1 MNVVDY
7 VILGILGVSLLFGLY
22 RGFVSSVLNTG
33 GCLLSFGLSFVL
45 YPRVV
50 EWISGNADIQRW
62 LLNFTDAASRVGD
75 LEVSV
80 QNAGSLT
87 AQTITD
93 VVAKVNLPEPLSSL
107 LRENLAQHVYGASAS
122 ISSYVSQT
130 ILGAF
135 MNILSF
141 LVCFA
146 VLYLLLSLAGGVLR
160 AVFRFP
166 VLKQLDALADGVF
179 GLLRGAVI
187 CFALFALLPLVQTV
201 VQVEPVNELVQQS
214 QLAAIFNNGALLKS
228 ILNGRL

>member
-33 GCLLSFGLSFVL
+33 GCLISFGLSFVL

-50 EWISGNADIQRW
+50 EWVSGNAEIQRW
-62 LLNFTDAASRVGD
+62 LLNFTDATSRVGD

-87 AQTITD
+87 AQTIAD
-93 VVAKVNLPEPLSSL
+93 VVSKVNLPEPLSTL
-107 LRENLAQHVYGASAS
+107 LRDNLTRHVYGASAT

-146 VLYLLLSLAGGVLR
+146 VLYLALSILGGVLR

-166 VLKQLDALADGVF
+166 VLKQLDALAGGIF
-179 GLLRGAVI
+179 GLLRGALI
-187 CFALFALLPLVQTV
+187 CYALFALIPLVQTV
-201 VQVEPVNELVQQS
+201 VQMEPVNELIAQS
-214 QLAAIFNNGALLKS
+214 QLAGIFNNGAMITA
-228 ILNGRL
+228 ILNRRL

>member
-166 VLKQLDALADGVF
+166 VLKQLDALAGGVF

-214 QLAAIFNNGALLKS
+214 QLAAIFNNGALLKA

>member
-166 VLKQLDALADGVF
+166 VLKQLDALAGGVF

-187 CFALFALLPLVQTV
+187 CFALFALLPMVQTV

-214 QLAAIFNNGALLKS
+214 QLAAIFNNGALLKA

>member
-1 MNVVDY
+1 MNIVDW
-7 VILGILGVSLLFGLY
+7 VILGVVGVSTLFGLY
-22 RGFVSSVLNTG
+22 RGFMSSVLNTG

-166 VLKQLDALADGVF
+166 VLKQLDALAGGVF

-214 QLAAIFNNGALLKS
+214 QLAAIFNNGALLKA
-228 ILNGRL
+228 ILNGS

>member
-7 VILGILGVSLLFGLY
+7 VILGILGVSLLFGLC

-166 VLKQLDALADGVF
+166 VLKQLDALAGGVF

-214 QLAAIFNNGALLKS
+214 QLAAIFNNGALLKA

>member
-166 VLKQLDALADGVF
+166 VLKQLDALAGGVF

-187 CFALFALLPLVQTV
+187 CFALFALRPLVQTV

-214 QLAAIFNNGALLKS
+214 QLAAIFNNGALLKA

>member
-22 RGFVSSVLNTG
+22 RGFVSSVLNPG

-166 VLKQLDALADGVF
+166 VLKQLDALAGGVF

-214 QLAAIFNNGALLKS
+214 QLAAIFNNGALLKA